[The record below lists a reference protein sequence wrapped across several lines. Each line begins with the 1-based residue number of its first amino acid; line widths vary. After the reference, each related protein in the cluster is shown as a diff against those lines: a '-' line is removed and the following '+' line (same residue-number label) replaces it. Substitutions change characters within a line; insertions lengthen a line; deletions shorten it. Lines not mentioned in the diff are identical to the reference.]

1 MSFKRLDP
9 EDFVVSADA
18 VSSTV
23 WTNNSSTLTTFF
35 TSSTQE
41 NGQSGEYYLNVLNTA
56 SDQSDSQIQY
66 AIAYGDSTGG
76 GTAAYN
82 PSVNNYSPSKTLYG
96 SYRTLVLEDENSSFM
111 L

>member
-23 WTNNSSTLTTFF
+23 WTGNESTLTTFF

-41 NGQSGEYYLNVLNTA
+41 TDQSGEYYLNVLKW
-56 SDQSDSQIQY
+56 
-66 AIAYGDSTGG
+66 
-76 GTAAYN
+76 
-82 PSVNNYSPSKTLYG
+82 V
-96 SYRTLVLEDENSSFM
+96 
-111 L
+111 